1 MKEEHRSKMFK
12 NRELRGKRWEITE
25 DCRKCKMRNIII
37 CTIIKSR
44 RMRVM
49 GHVACMGDMR
59 NSHTIFVGNRNGR
72 EHFEGLDMHGKIIL

>member
-1 MKEEHRSKMFK
+1 
-12 NRELRGKRWEITE
+12 
-25 DCRKCKMRNIII
+25 
-37 CTIIKSR
+37 
-44 RMRVM
+44 M